1 MCYNTITETKFLV
14 NQVKRFHR
22 FKGDGNM
29 KITVIGRK
37 CTPRESFKERVEKK
51 LSKIERFFGDEAEAK
66 VTATVD
72 KTSQSVE
79 ITVFNSGMIFRAEER
94 AETLNEALDRCADSL
109 IRQMRKN
116 KTRIE
121 KKLRQGAFEAYADE
135 EPIAEEVEY
144 DVVRTK
150 PVNLR
155 PQNVEEAILQ
165 MNMLGHQFYM
175 FLNAE
180 TGDVNV
186 VYCRK
191 NGGYGLLEPER

>member
-1 MCYNTITETKFLV
+1 
-14 NQVKRFHR
+14 
-22 FKGDGNM
+22 M

-51 LSKIERFFGDEAEAK
+51 LSKVERFFGDEAEAK
-66 VTATVD
+66 VIATVD
-72 KTSQSVE
+72 KTSQAVE
-79 ITVFNSGMIFRAEER
+79 ITVFNNGMIFRSEER
-94 AETLNEALDRCADSL
+94 AQTLNEALDRCADSL

-121 KKLRQGAFEAYADE
+121 KKLRQGAFDE
-135 EPIAEEVEY
+135 FAGAEPVAEEVEF

-180 TGDVNV
+180 TGDINV
-186 VYCRK
+186 VYCR
-191 NGGYGLLEPER
+191 NDGGYGLIEPEK

>member
-1 MCYNTITETKFLV
+1 
-14 NQVKRFHR
+14 
-22 FKGDGNM
+22 M

-51 LSKIERFFGDEAEAK
+51 LSKIETLFGDEAEAK

-135 EPIAEEVEY
+135 E
-144 DVVRTK
+144 
-150 PVNLR
+150 L
-155 PQNVEEAILQ
+155 
-165 MNMLGHQFYM
+165 
-175 FLNAE
+175 
-180 TGDVNV
+180 
-186 VYCRK
+186 
-191 NGGYGLLEPER
+191 